1 MLLICSLFTQRSNRN
16 ARSIS
21 VGRLRCV
28 HVCLWPPASERTRQ
42 RKKQKRKQ
50 RVRGG
55 DDSLILTDCQRKIPA
70 RTSCFSDFCLFCF
83 DFESCFLPYDE
94 DMLLSSF
101 RNISQTS
108 AWLYC
113 LPSPLFPPPSTA
125 AWSLRAPWWGW
136 TCGPFCYLFCCSFCF
151 FGERSSGGGGEFVAS
166 PGLPSARRGENRE
179 RGYVPSLSGLLTG
192 LPPFMTTGSVV
203 VLLDGGHPT
212 SLGTASPTSCNEG
225 SRYIATAGEEQRKSR
240 RTAWRETE
248 DICLCIHI

>member
-1 MLLICSLFTQRSNRN
+1 M
-16 ARSIS
+16 
-21 VGRLRCV
+21 
-28 HVCLWPPASERTRQ
+28 
-42 RKKQKRKQ
+42 
-50 RVRGG
+50 
-55 DDSLILTDCQRKIPA
+55 
-70 RTSCFSDFCLFCF
+70 RTSFFSDFCLFCL
-83 DFESCFLPYDE
+83 DCKSCFLPYDE

-108 AWLYC
+108 AWFYC

-125 AWSLRAPWWGW
+125 AWSLRAPLVRLDVWSH
-136 TCGPFCYLFCCSFCF
+136 CCSFCYLFCCSFCF

-179 RGYVPSLSGLLTG
+179 RGYVASLSGLLTG